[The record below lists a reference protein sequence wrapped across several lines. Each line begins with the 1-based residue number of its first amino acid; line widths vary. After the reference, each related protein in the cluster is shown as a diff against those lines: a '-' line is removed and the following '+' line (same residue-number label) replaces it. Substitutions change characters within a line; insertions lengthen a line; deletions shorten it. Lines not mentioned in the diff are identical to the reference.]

1 MTERQYTTDHRKDY
15 EDDLDLIELVN
26 ALWKGKWIIIAVTF
40 VFAVGSIAYALSQP
54 NMYRSEALLAP
65 AEDSGG
71 MRVPGQLGGLAAL
84 AGVNLGGSGGGTKVA
99 LALEI
104 LKSRDFLGR
113 FIEKY
118 DLKVPIMAAKSWD
131 IQSNT
136 LVIDSDIYDE
146 ATRTWVREVKLP
158 LRPEPSL
165 LETHEE
171 FLTMLSVSEGQ
182 NSGMVRVAVEH
193 YSPYLAAEWVR
204 LLVHEVNEEM
214 RKRELEE
221 ATNSIAYLE
230 SQLERTSLADVQ
242 LMLYSLIEEQ
252 TKTLMLAN
260 VRPEYVLITIDPA
273 IVPEK
278 RSKPSRAMIVIIGTF
293 IGGLL
298 SATFVIMLSMFRR
311 RNAKQ

>member
-1 MTERQYTTDHRKDY
+1 MTERQYTADHRKDY
-15 EDDLDLIELVN
+15 EDDLDLVELVK
-26 ALWKGKWIIIAVTF
+26 ALWSGKWIIIAVTF

-113 FIEKY
+113 FIEKH

-131 IQSNT
+131 IESNT
-136 LVIDSDIYDE
+136 LVIDPDIYDE
-146 ATRTWVREVKLP
+146 ATGTWVREVKLP

-230 SQLERTSLADVQ
+230 AQLERTSLADVQ

-311 RNAKQ
+311 RTAKQ